1 MADLTTVLVK
11 IDEEIL
17 HAQKVE
23 QAATNQQA
31 VLLSLKNKLTNDHGL
46 LDEVVAFVKI
56 VQKRK
61 VL

>member
-31 VLLSLKNKLTNDHGL
+31 VLLSLNNKLTNDHGL